1 MSATIFTHEFRFRL
15 RSILIWSLSVSAM
28 TLFFFSIFPTFA
40 SQADV
45 INKML
50 ENFPPALLEAFGM
63 SKTNLATVMGFY
75 SFVFAFIQ
83 LCTAIQAGNYGFGLV
98 SVEES
103 EWTADFLLS
112 KPVSRFQVLTS
123 KLLGALASLLA
134 TDVVIWVVSFIGILS
149 FNDGR
154 TYDAGLL
161 VQLMLSLVL
170 FQLFFLSLGLAI
182 SLLVKRVRSVT
193 PYSLGLGFAAYVLN
207 GFSGLF
213 GEVKLEYLTPFK
225 HLDPA
230 YFVEHGAFNTP
241 LLILNVAITV
251 VALAAGYWLY
261 LRRDIPAVS

>member
-1 MSATIFTHEFRFRL
+1 MSATIYTHEFRFRL
-15 RSILIWSLSVSAM
+15 RSILIWSLSVSALA
-28 TLFFFSIFPTFA
+28 LFFFSIFPAFA
-40 SQADV
+40 NEADV

-63 SKTNLATVMGFY
+63 TRTSLATVMGFY

-123 KLLGALASLLA
+123 KLLAALSSLVV
-134 TDVVIWVVSFIGILS
+134 TDVVIWVASFIAILS

-154 TYDAGLL
+154 TYDTGLL
-161 VQLMLSLVL
+161 IRLMLSLVL
-170 FQLFFLSLGLAI
+170 FQLFFLGLGLAI
-182 SLLVKRVRSVT
+182 SLLVKRIRSVT
-193 PYSLGLGFAAYVLN
+193 PYSLGLSFAAYILN

-213 GEVKLEYLTPFK
+213 GDVKLEYLTPFK

-230 YFVEHGAFNTP
+230 YFIEHGAFDTP
-241 LLILNVAITV
+241 LLLLNVAITV
-251 VALAAGYWLY
+251 VALAVGYWLY